1 MKSKD
6 IRAMAPDEM
15 KAKIADLQR
24 ELSIEYGT
32 KATAGGK
39 SRNYGKIRTARRTI
53 ARMLTHIRAKEL
65 GIKTGKTEAPVAKAA
80 AKTTTVKPAAAKT
93 AEKK

>member
-15 KAKIADLQR
+15 KTKIADLQR

-53 ARMLTHIRAKEL
+53 ARMLTLIRAKEL
-65 GIKTGKTEAPVAKAA
+65 GIKMGKAE
-80 AKTTTVKPAAAKT
+80 KPAAKPAATK
-93 AEKK
+93 AAVPKPVEKK